1 MDWTVRELHGFWDS
15 WLHERDVLLARGLEH
30 PTDGEATLYA
40 TAYGVFI
47 AAAVAAAFGE
57 QVTEKLKLGGGV
69 FDLDSRDGVMLTV
82 TRGITAGPSAAEVTD
97 ALAGRSPGA
106 VLGGLPVNSRA
117 ALSHMADFFNTP
129 VPDQAVGIT
138 HRSM

>member
-1 MDWTVRELHGFWDS
+1 MDWTVRVLHGFWDS

-30 PTDGEATLYA
+30 PTDGEATL
-40 TAYGVFI
+40 
-47 AAAVAAAFGE
+47 
-57 QVTEKLKLGGGV
+57 
-69 FDLDSRDGVMLTV
+69 
-82 TRGITAGPSAAEVTD
+82 

-106 VLGGLPVNSRA
+106 ALGGLPANSRA

-129 VPDQAVGIT
+129 VPDQAVRIA